1 MAPID
6 SPFCVTRAR
15 SKETLSAIR
24 PPSAGGPLAGC
35 RILVVHDS
43 PDVTSALSD
52 IFTAAGARG
61 VAAAHDGPEANVL
74 LAWGGYDLVF
84 LDATAPGAEDVL
96 RLIQESMPNL
106 LSRTVVLTADLRDGH
121 DATAR
126 LRSSYPTALFHG
138 SWLVDLVGIAARAI
152 QSTARRAVA

>member
-1 MAPID
+1 MFPID
-6 SPFCVTRAR
+6 SPPCVTRPR
-15 SKETLSAIR
+15 SKASSATR

-52 IFTAAGARG
+52 IFTAAGAR

-84 LDATAPGAEDVL
+84 LDVTAPGAEDVL

-106 LSRTVVLTADLRDGH
+106 LARTVVLTADLRDGH

-152 QSTARRAVA
+152 KSTARRAVA

>member
-1 MAPID
+1 
-6 SPFCVTRAR
+6 
-15 SKETLSAIR
+15 
-24 PPSAGGPLAGC
+24 
-35 RILVVHDS
+35 
-43 PDVTSALSD
+43 VTSALSD

-106 LSRTVVLTADLRDGH
+106 LSRTVVLTADLRNGQ
-121 DATAR
+121 AQAR
-126 LRSSYPTALFHG
+126 LRSSYPAAQFHG
-138 SWLVDLVGIAARAI
+138 SWLVDLVGIAARVI
-152 QSTARRAVA
+152 KSTARRAVA

>member
-1 MAPID
+1 MFPIV
-6 SPFCVTRAR
+6 SPTNVARPRSKKALPVTRT
-15 SKETLSAIR
+15 S
-24 PPSAGGPLAGC
+24 SAGGPLAGC

-43 PDVTSALSD
+43 PDVTSALAD

-61 VAAAHDGPEANVL
+61 VVAAHDGSEANVL
-74 LAWGGYDLVF
+74 LAWGGYDLAF

-96 RLIQESMPNL
+96 GLIQESMPNL
-106 LSRTVVLTADLRDGH
+106 LARTVVLTADLCDGH

-126 LRSSYPTALFHG
+126 LRSSYPTAIFHA

-152 QSTARRAVA
+152 KSTARRAVA

>member
-6 SPFCVTRAR
+6 SPLCVTRAR
-15 SKETLSAIR
+15 SKQALSPTR

-61 VAAAHDGPEANVL
+61 VVAAHDGPEANVL
-74 LAWGGYDLVF
+74 LAWGGYHLVL

-96 RLIQESMPNL
+96 GLIQESMPNL
-106 LSRTVVLTADLRDGH
+106 LARTVVLTADLRNGH
-121 DATAR
+121 MMAR
-126 LRSSYPTALFHG
+126 LQSSYPTALFHG

-152 QSTARRAVA
+152 KSTARRAVA